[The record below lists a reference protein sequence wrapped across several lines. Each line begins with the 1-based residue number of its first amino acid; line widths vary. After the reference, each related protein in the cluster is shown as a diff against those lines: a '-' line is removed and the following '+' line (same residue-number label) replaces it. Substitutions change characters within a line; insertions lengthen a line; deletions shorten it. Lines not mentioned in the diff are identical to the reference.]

1 MPDGVFASSHL
12 VYDLDEVEADW
23 VPRDKDLKTYIHF
36 DRSISALKLAQIANN
51 PSEVAAN
58 SFLPLLLFHEEWTKF
73 RKDGVRKR
81 KIRPIRFASRKD
93 AAIFARYRAKL
104 SRLYERE
111 LRRRDISDV
120 PVAYR
125 RLPKIG
131 GGNKSNI
138 EIARDVFSF
147 VRECGDCYV
156 TVVDIKSYFESLDHQ
171 RIKGVWERL
180 LGTPLPKDHL
190 SVFNAVTRYSV
201 VDIDELFARLQM
213 HGKGHGKNRVEKRR
227 RKIDTLRINGY
238 KQICT
243 PKEFRNIVAGNQ
255 SGKGSL
261 IQKNGFDFG
270 IPQGT
275 PLSDLIANFYLI
287 DFDEEMN
294 SWAKAYGGLYRR
306 YSDDIVVVLP
316 KNGLADPMAA
326 KQVLQNEIKK
336 YGRQLKIQDKKV
348 AVCEFRSG
356 GGSLSF
362 SHLYGKASKNGLEY
376 LGFEFDG
383 RTVKIKNSTLSN
395 AWRKLKR
402 RAYGDAWRYVKRYRA
417 KGKLWLIANYNQQ
430 KLETRL
436 LRDVTFN
443 QDTGY
448 ETWTFSKYVSRS
460 SKAFIGYNSI
470 FSAQTQRYRRHAKFV
485 IAKLFDKALKLY
497 FK

>member
-12 VYDLDEVEADW
+12 ATGTGQTEDDW
-23 VPRDKDLKTYIHF
+23 IPRDKDIKTYIHF
-36 DRSISALKLAQIANN
+36 DRSIARQRLAQIAND
-51 PSEVAAN
+51 PKEVAAN
-58 SFLPLLLFHEEWTKF
+58 SFFPLLLFHEEWTKF
-73 RKDGVRKR
+73 RKDGVRTTKV
-81 KIRPIRFASRKD
+81 RPIRFASRKD
-93 AAIFARYRAKL
+93 AAIFARYRVKL
-104 SRLYERE
+104 SRLYEKE
-111 LRRRDISDV
+111 LAIRGIADV

-125 RLPKIG
+125 RLPKVG

-147 VRECGDCYV
+147 VKECGDCYV
-156 TVVDIKSYFESLDHQ
+156 TVVDIKSYFESLDHK
-171 RIKGVWERL
+171 RIRNVWESLIGR
-180 LGTPLPKDHL
+180 PLPADHL
-190 SVFNAVTRYSV
+190 SVFNAVTKYSV
-201 VDIDELFARLQM
+201 VDIDELFVRLRM
-213 HGKGHGKNRVEKRR
+213 YEKGGGKNRIEKRK
-227 RKIDTLRINGY
+227 RKIDTLRISGY

-243 PKEFRNIVAGNQ
+243 PTDFRNIVAGNQ
-255 SGKGSL
+255 SGRGSL

-287 DFDEEMN
+287 DFDEDMN
-294 SWAKAYGGLYRR
+294 SWAKTHGGLYRR

-316 KNGLADPMAA
+316 KNALADPMAA
-326 KQVLQNEIKK
+326 KQRLQAEIKN
-336 YGRQLKIQDKKV
+336 YGKNLKIQDKKV
-348 AVCEFRSG
+348 AVCEFRDDRG
-356 GGSLSF
+356 GRGF

-417 KGKLWLIANYNQQ
+417 KGKVWLISNYDQQ
-430 KLETRL
+430 NLETRL

-448 ETWTFSKYVSRS
+448 ETWTFSKYVSRA
-460 SKAFIGYNSI
+460 SKAFVGYNPI
-470 FSAQTQRYRRHAKFV
+470 FSEQTQRYRRHAKFV
-485 IAKLFDKALKLY
+485 ITKLFNKALAIH